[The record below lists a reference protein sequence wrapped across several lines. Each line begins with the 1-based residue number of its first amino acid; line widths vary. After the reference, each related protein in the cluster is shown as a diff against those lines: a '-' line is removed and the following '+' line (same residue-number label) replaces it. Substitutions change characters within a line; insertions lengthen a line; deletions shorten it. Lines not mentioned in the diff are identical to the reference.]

1 MDQKWKLVDIYKH
14 RNQANVKKG
23 FTRYVLSFFL
33 PKRFRRTRD
42 PCRIIMNFV
51 DNDDVE
57 GFGEHAYTMSDKSVL
72 FDGDGDHILSSAILS
87 SRRKPKKQETNKKKK
102 KKKKEQENVTLVE
115 NTKKRK
121 KSNSDANI
129 QPKKKKKQK
138 KAKKKRKKLPS
149 LLNSFK
155 SALKNDATMIV
166 KLEIVADNLQKQV
179 NSLREKIKKYRD
191 KRADTFLEIFE
202 GVEERL
208 KDMNERLDDVED
220 ED

>member
-102 KKKKEQENVTLVE
+102 KKEQENVTLVE

-129 QPKKKKKQK
+129 QHKKKK
-138 KAKKKRKKLPS
+138 KAKKKRKKLPP
-149 LLNSFK
+149 LLKSFK
-155 SALKNDATMIV
+155 SALKNDATMICQ
-166 KLEIVADNLQKQV
+166 LEIVADKLQGQL
-179 NSLREKIKKYRD
+179 NNLREKIKKYRD

-208 KDMNERLDDVED
+208 ADMNERLDDVED